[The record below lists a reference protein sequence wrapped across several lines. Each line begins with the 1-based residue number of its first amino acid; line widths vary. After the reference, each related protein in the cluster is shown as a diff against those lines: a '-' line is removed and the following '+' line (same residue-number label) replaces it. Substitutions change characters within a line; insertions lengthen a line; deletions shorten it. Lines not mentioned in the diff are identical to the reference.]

1 MILRELEDLVKSI
14 TEYPQAPLPPKAPGR
29 IIVLRNYRF
38 HKKLSIELYAASY
51 TSDGRLKNPLTL
63 IDPLAQ
69 ALGSDTADE
78 LRFLTAVA
86 RFQNQP
92 TTPGNA
98 DDLQALK
105 FIIQYT
111 AKEKLYEH
119 NPSFSEKIV
128 AGSLDEVKW
137 GKPVHEMNLIVN
149 RQDEFYTLLPQ
160 IVLQEQVYGLDQVQ
174 LKYDHF
180 IFHGGRMHLVSQL
193 PLLKILKFFSRYA
206 GGLRLHQSKFDSFE
220 KATLRPLTQYV
231 SAIHSYAA
239 PAGVELGEDRLERAE
254 QLIYLSEL
262 GNYILLNPVV
272 KYDEFEVPLLSNR
285 PVYTKDK
292 HGTLLLLQRD
302 DRLETSFL
310 ALLLK
315 QHHSFAASLQD
326 DLPYF
331 YLTRSE
337 FLEERWF
344 LDAFEQWQAA
354 GIAVL
359 GFNELRDNKVNG
371 NKPRIHINVKSGIDW
386 FNAVIDMRYGKSKAK
401 LKDLRQA
408 VSNNSRYVKLDD
420 GTQGIIPDEW
430 LKKFRDY
437 FEAGDLQDEE
447 IQVPKF
453 RFYDLKKLF
462 GEEALEPEVQEE
474 VRYLGERLIDKSALP
489 EARPPATLK
498 ASLRHYQRQGLSWLL
513 YLDGKNMGGCL
524 ADDMGLGKT
533 IQIIALLLMQK
544 ERGNYGPSL
553 VVMPTSLL
561 FNWEAELKKFAPSL
575 KVLLLYGWDRLQAM
589 QGMDNYDVVLTTYGS
604 LLGDISFLRKK
615 QFNLVVLDESQQI
628 KNIDSQRYE
637 AVNALRSRNRFILTG
652 TPVENNTR
660 DLYAQ
665 LSFACPGLLG
675 SKRSFRDLFAIP
687 IDKFKSS
694 RNAREL
700 QQRVA
705 PFILRRLKEDV
716 LRELPPKTEIVL
728 HCPMNEEQRKV
739 YDDEVK
745 EFRDYIEGKTDEAV
759 MRTDIHI
766 LKSLTRLRQVCDS
779 PLLLKE
785 EKTYTSRSSKIEVL
799 MEQLELRS
807 ANHKILVFS
816 QFVSMLELI
825 KKELDEK
832 GMPCCILTG
841 STKDREAVVREF
853 EEREEV
859 RVFLISL
866 KAGGTGLNLA
876 RADYVFIV
884 DPWWNPAVENQA
896 IDRAYRIGQDKKVV
910 AVRLVCPGTIEEK
923 MLQLQQGKRE
933 LSDQLVRTDAA
944 FTASFTRED
953 WNYLLQDSP
962 GSR

>member
-14 TEYPQAPLPPKAPGR
+14 AEHPQATLSQKTTGR
-29 IIVLRNYRF
+29 ILVLRNYRF

-51 TSDGRLKNPLTL
+51 TTDGRLKNPLSL

-69 ALGSDTADE
+69 ALTSDTADE

-92 TTPGNA
+92 TTAGNT

-111 AKEKLYEH
+111 AKDAVYEH

-128 AGSLDEVKW
+128 AGALDPVKW
-137 GKPVHEMNLIVN
+137 GKPVNEISLIVN
-149 RQDEFYTLLPQ
+149 RQDEFYTVLPQ
-160 IVLQEQVYGLDQVQ
+160 IVLEEQVYGLQQVQ

-180 IFHGGRMHLVSQL
+180 LFHGGKLHLVSQL
-193 PLLKILKFFSRYA
+193 PLLKVLKFFTRYA
-206 GGLRLHQSKFDSFE
+206 GGLRLHQSKFEEFE
-220 KATLRPLTQYV
+220 KTTLRPLSQFV
-231 SAIHSYAA
+231 SVIHSYAA
-239 PAGVELGEDRLERAE
+239 PAGIELQEERMQRAE

-262 GNYILLNPVV
+262 GNYILINPVV
-272 KYDEFEVPLLSNR
+272 KYDGFEVPLLSNR
-285 PVYTKDK
+285 PVYTKDE
-292 HGTLLLLQRD
+292 HGTLLILQRD

-315 QHHSFAASLQD
+315 QNHSFESELHD

-331 YLTRSE
+331 YLTRNE

-344 LDAFEQWQAA
+344 LDAFEQWQSQ
-354 GIAVL
+354 GITVL
-359 GFNELRDNKVNG
+359 GFNELRENKING

-386 FNAVIDMRYGKSKAK
+386 FNAGIEMKYGKTKAK

-408 VSNNSRYVKLDD
+408 VSNNSRYIKLDD
-420 GTQGIIPDEW
+420 GTQGIIPAEW
-430 LKKFRDY
+430 IEKFREY
-437 FEAGDLQDEE
+437 FDAGEILDDELQ
-447 IQVPKF
+447 IPKF
-453 RFYDLKKLF
+453 RFYDLKKMF
-462 GEEALEPEVQEE
+462 SAEALEPEVQEE
-474 VRYLGERLIDKSALP
+474 VRYLGELLLDKSALP
-489 EARPPATLK
+489 EASTPGGLK
-498 ASLRHYQRQGLSWLL
+498 ATLRHYQLQGLSWLL
-513 YLDGKNMGGCL
+513 YLDQKNMGGCL

-533 IQIIALLLMQK
+533 IQMIALLLAQQQQGHK
-544 ERGNYGPSL
+544 GASL
-553 VVMPTSLL
+553 VIMPTSLL
-561 FNWEAELKKFAPSL
+561 FNWEAELNRFAPSL
-575 KVLLLYGWDRLQAM
+575 KVLRLYGPDRVAM
-589 QGMDNYDVVLTTYGS
+589 MSEIDRYDVVLTTYGS
-604 LLGDISFLRKK
+604 LLGDISFLKKK

-637 AVNALRSRNRFILTG
+637 AVNALRSRNRFIMTG
-652 TPVENNTR
+652 TPVENNTQ

-675 SKRSFRDLFAIP
+675 GKRSFRDLFAIP

-705 PFILRRLKEDV
+705 PFILRRHKEDV
-716 LRELPPKTEIVL
+716 LLELPPKTEIVL

-739 YDDEVK
+739 YDDEEK
-745 EFRDYIEGKTDEAV
+745 EFRNYIDGKTDEAL
-759 MRTDIHI
+759 MKTDIHV

-785 EKTYTSRSSKIEVL
+785 EKTYASHSSKIEVL
-799 MEQLELRS
+799 VEQLES
-807 ANHKILVFS
+807 KSPAHKILVFS
-816 QFVSMLELI
+816 QFVSMLELV
-825 KKELDEK
+825 KKELDQK
-832 GMPCCILTG
+832 GMRYCILTG
-841 STKDREAVVREF
+841 STKDREAVVHEF

-896 IDRAYRIGQDKKVV
+896 IDRAHRMGQDKKVM
-910 AVRLVCPGTIEEK
+910 AVRLVCPDTIEEK
-923 MLQLQQGKRE
+923 MLKLQQTKRE
-933 LSDQLVRTDAA
+933 LSQALVKADAA
-944 FTASFTRED
+944 INPSFTRDD
-953 WNYLLQDSP
+953 WNYLLGKSGDT
-962 GSR
+962 